1 MKTQTLPDNYT
12 ASNDC
17 LKEKVILITGA
28 TGGYGKTMSLTYA
41 AAGATII
48 LLGKNVRLLEN
59 VYDEIEQAGYPTPAI
74 YPLNLEGATE
84 KDYYDM
90 AQNIGNE
97 FGRLDGILHAAASL
111 GAPTPF
117 EHSDSETWFK
127 TMQINLNGPYLLTK
141 HCIPLLKQSKHASLV
156 FMTDDKLGAYWDA
169 YAISKQA
176 INGMMQTLA
185 AEYEGSDLYV
195 NAINPG
201 PSKTALHI
209 RAYPASNKN
218 ESLPEPGQF
227 KDLFLYLMDDEMRD
241 TGLCF
246 KPANYNQA

>member
-1 MKTQTLPDNYT
+1 MKKSTLPENLE
-12 ASNDC
+12 SGPNC
-17 LKEKVILITGA
+17 LQDKVILVTGA
-28 TGGYGKTMSLTYA
+28 SGGYGKTMSLAYA
-41 AAGATII
+41 EAGATVI

-59 VYDEIEQAGYPTPAI
+59 LYDEIENAGYPTPAI

-97 FGRLDGILHAAASL
+97 FGRLDGLLHAAVSL

-117 EHSDSETWFK
+117 EHSDTETWFK
-127 TMQINLNGPYLLTK
+127 TMQVNLNGPYLLTR
-141 HCIPLLKQSKHASLV
+141 HCIGLLKESSHASLI

-185 AEYEGSDLYV
+185 AEYEGSNLFV

-201 PSKTALHI
+201 PSKTALQI
-209 RAYPASNKN
+209 RAFPASNKN
-218 ESLPEPGQF
+218 DTLPVPS
-227 KDLFLYLMDDEMRD
+227 KYKSLFLYLMSDDLNQS
-241 TGLCF
+241 GICF
-246 KPANYNQA
+246 VPA

>member
-1 MKTQTLPDNYT
+1 MKTCKKPETFLPE
-12 ASNDC
+12 SHC
-17 LKEKVILITGA
+17 LQDKVILVTGA
-28 TGGYGKTMSLTYA
+28 SGGYGKTMSLAYA
-41 AAGATII
+41 RAGASVI

-59 VYDEIEQAGYPTPAI
+59 LYDEIENASYPTPAI

-90 AQNIGNE
+90 AQNIDNE

-127 TMQINLNGPYLLTK
+127 TLQINLNGPYLMTK
-141 HCIPLLKQSKHASLV
+141 HLMPLLKKASHASLV

-169 YAISKQA
+169 YAVSKQA
-176 INGMMQTLA
+176 VNGLVQILA
-185 AEYEGSDLYV
+185 AEYEESPLLV
-195 NAINPG
+195 NAVNPG

-218 ESLPEPGQF
+218 ENLPEPSAYEA
-227 KDLFLYLMDDEMRD
+227 LFLYLMSDQLDQ
-241 TGLCF
+241 TGCCYL
-246 KPANYNQA
+246 P